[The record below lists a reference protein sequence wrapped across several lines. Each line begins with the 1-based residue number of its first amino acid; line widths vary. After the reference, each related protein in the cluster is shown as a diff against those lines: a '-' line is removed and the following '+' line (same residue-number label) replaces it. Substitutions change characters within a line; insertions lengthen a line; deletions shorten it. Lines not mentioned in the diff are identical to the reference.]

1 MTRRDFLKTSV
12 RTAALAGV
20 GGLGTFAPRMARAG
34 ASPSTDLIPI
44 DPEIEPLVRLIT
56 TSDDRLIP
64 VMIDQ
69 VRQGLSYRRFLAA
82 NFITAIRYQAEPHR
96 IFVTHSVNEVA
107 QELGRNER
115 FLPLFYHLEN
125 VRPPLFYHAENA
137 RSTSWTPRMRPI
149 SDEDLPPP
157 RRAASLFTAAMQNG
171 DQEAA
176 TRALLA
182 LARAEGPRRAFDKLW
197 FYAAER
203 NHISGGHTAIA
214 VANAFRTLETIG
226 WQHAEP
232 ALYFLAEQCSTRP
245 GGSDLHHVNAERA
258 KTVAELPPD
267 WSRER
272 SNRTAVLELLELY
285 RQGVPERSCQAT
297 YERLHQGSLQA
308 GTVWDA
314 VFLTTA
320 ESMIRFRWCAPS
332 RLCGHSV
339 TCSNA
344 LHYAFRTVTDPETRL
359 YTLLE
364 AVEWTTSFLQREHA
378 RGGLR
383 EARITEIPPV
393 DSPPSDREAIEQ
405 IFALLPPRR
414 FSDTSRI
421 FRADQDRAMEL
432 TYSLARRS
440 SDHHL
445 FLQTARRL
453 LCLKST
459 REVHDFKYPV
469 ALFEHYQ
476 HVSPEW
482 KPNIL
487 AASAHYL
494 HGTRMDDCEAVREA
508 REALG

>member
-1 MTRRDFLKTSV
+1 M
-12 RTAALAGV
+12 AG
-20 GGLGTFAPRMARAG
+20 AG
-34 ASPSTDLIPI
+34 ASQSTDLIAI
-44 DPEIEPLVRLIT
+44 DPDIEPLVRLIT
-56 TSDDRLIP
+56 TSGDRLIP

-69 VRQGLSYRRFLAA
+69 VKQGLSYRRFLAA
-82 NFITAIRYQAEPHR
+82 NFITAIRYRVGTHD

-115 FLPLFYHLEN
+115 FWPLFYHVEK
-125 VRPPLFYHAENA
+125 VQPPNLA
-137 RSTSWTPRMRPI
+137 PRMRPM
-149 SDEDLPPP
+149 SDENLPPA
-157 RRAASLFTAAMQNG
+157 RSATSLFSTAMQNG
-171 DQEAA
+171 DHEAA
-176 TRALLA
+176 TRAMLA
-182 LARAEGPRRAFDKLW
+182 LTRAEGPRRAFDKLW
-197 FYAAER
+197 FYAAQR

-214 VANAFRTLETIG
+214 VTNAFRTLETIG

-232 ALYFLAEQCSTRP
+232 ALHFLVGECSTRP

-258 KTVAELPPD
+258 KTVAEFPPD
-267 WSRER
+267 WARQR
-272 SNRTAVLELLELY
+272 SNRTVVLELLELY
-285 RQGVPERSCQAT
+285 RQGAPARACQAT
-297 YERLHQGSLQA
+297 YERLRQGSIQA

-320 ESMIRFRWCAPS
+320 ESMIRFRWCAPT

-344 LHYAFRTVTDPETRL
+344 LHYAFRTITDPETRL
-359 YTLLE
+359 YSLLE
-364 AVEWTTSFLQREHA
+364 AVEWTTSLLQREDA

-383 EARITEIPPV
+383 EARITEIPLV
-393 DSPPSDREAIEQ
+393 DSPPSDREAVEQ

-421 FRADQDRAMEL
+421 FRADQDRAMQL

-459 REVHDFKYPV
+459 REVHDFKFPV

-494 HGTRMDDCEAVREA
+494 HGTKMDDCEAVREA
-508 REALG
+508 REAIS